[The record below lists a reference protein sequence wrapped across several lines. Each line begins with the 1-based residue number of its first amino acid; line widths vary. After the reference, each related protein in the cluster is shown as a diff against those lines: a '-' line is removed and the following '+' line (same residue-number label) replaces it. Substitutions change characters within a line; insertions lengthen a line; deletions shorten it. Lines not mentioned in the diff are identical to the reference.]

1 MAVDVDGH
9 GDGSDM
15 GRGVF
20 WSALGGLALLAGGGT
35 VFHYVQSNAS
45 SSPPEAGTPQAVRA
59 VGSAVEAVP
68 VAIDTVIE
76 DIRAVGTLQPNES
89 VVIAPEI
96 SGRVSKIAFREG
108 ETVKAGDALVEL
120 DAVMLQAE
128 LDKAKSDLALAQANQ
143 ERAHALAK
151 QGIATQRA
159 RDEAQAAFQAGQANL
174 ALAQARLEKTT
185 LTAPLSGVV
194 GLRTIST
201 GAYVTPGQR
210 LVDVVDVDTLKVD
223 FRVPELEAAQIKVGQ
238 HIVVNA
244 DAVPGASFDGQIYAI
259 DPIVDVNGRAIR
271 LRAQVANPDRKLAPG
286 FFARIR
292 IVVERRENAVLV
304 PESAVFPLAG
314 KTLVYRV
321 VNGKALQT
329 EVTLGLRRPGEVEV
343 RRGLASGDTVVKA
356 GQQRLRDGA
365 VVQVVASSGT

>member
-1 MAVDVDGH
+1 
-9 GDGSDM
+9 M

-20 WSALGGLALLAGGGT
+20 WSALGGLALLAGGG
-35 VFHYVQSNAS
+35 VAFHHFQSAS
-45 SSPPEAGTPQAVRA
+45 SSPPEPGTVQAVRSTGA
-59 VGSAVEAVP
+59 AVEAVR
-68 VAIDTVIE
+68 VSVDTVIE

-108 ETVKAGDALVEL
+108 ESVKAGDVLVEL

-128 LDKAKSDLALAQANQ
+128 LAKVRSDLVLAQANQ
-143 ERAHALAK
+143 ERAQALAK
-151 QGIATQRA
+151 QGIGTARA
-159 RDEAQAAFQAGQANL
+159 RDEAHAAFQAAQANL
-174 ALAQARLEKTT
+174 ALAQARLDKTT

-238 HIVVNA
+238 SIVVVA
-244 DAVPGASFDGQIYAI
+244 DAVPGASFDGKIFAI

-271 LRAQVANPDRKLAPG
+271 LRAQVANPDRRLAPG

-292 IVVERRENAVLV
+292 IVVEQRQNAVLV
-304 PESAVFPLAG
+304 PESAVFPVAG

-321 VNGKALQT
+321 MDGKAVQT

-343 RRGLASGDTVVKA
+343 RRGLSAGDTVVKA

-365 VVQVVASSGT
+365 TVQVVTPSPGA

>member
-1 MAVDVDGH
+1 
-9 GDGSDM
+9 M